1 MKAMNSL
8 ILIVHFIFSSEIVLA
23 VGDTIVDDGFYGE
36 WSTLSSAFS
45 TQRQILKLY
54 ASGGKWIFIEDDGN
68 ESEYTLEKNDV
79 EISDDLLVIDYR
91 APDGKFRRKLVLA
104 GWGINN
110 DRKIFGTVY
119 LYSDMGEGLTLFN
132 GIPIIFDSG
141 LESMPLQI
149 IWEYFSEPEKQRVD
163 ESYIEN
169 LEKALANEPGVS
181 ASEHS
186 DEIAYSVPD
195 TMTSLVFTKP
205 KHPAHPAAI
214 GFRQNMRDPTRLDLV
229 GKYAGSK
236 EEFLKLKA
244 TYENGIEELKRQID
258 IRIEKALK

>member
-1 MKAMNSL
+1 MRASILETLRMKAMNRL
-8 ILIVHFIFSSEIVLA
+8 ILIVHLIFLSEIVLA
-23 VGDTIVDDGFYGE
+23 VGDTIVDDGFYGD
-36 WSTLSSAFS
+36 WSTLSSVFS

-54 ASGGKWIFIEDDGN
+54 ASGGKWIFIDDDGN

-79 EISDDLLVIDYR
+79 EISDDLLVVDYR
-91 APDGKFRRKLVLA
+91 DPDGKFRRKLVLA

-149 IWEYFSEPEKQRVD
+149 IWEYFSEPENQHVD

-169 LEKALANEPGVS
+169 LEKALANEPGIS

-186 DEIAYSVPD
+186 DEIAYSVLD

-205 KHPAHPAAI
+205 KHPAHPAHPAAI

-229 GKYAGSK
+229 GKNPK
-236 EEFLKLKA
+236 
-244 TYENGIEELKRQID
+244 
-258 IRIEKALK
+258 